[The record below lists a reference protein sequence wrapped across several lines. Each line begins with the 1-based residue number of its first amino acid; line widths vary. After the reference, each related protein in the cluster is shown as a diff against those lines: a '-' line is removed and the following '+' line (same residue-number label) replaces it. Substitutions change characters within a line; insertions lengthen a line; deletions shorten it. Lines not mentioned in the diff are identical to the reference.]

1 MLVAEARSIRLPFP
15 EWLEIIEVW
24 IPEEGR
30 MPRLICL
37 VALLICAP
45 CAGGQGLARVPQSP
59 FAPPPSHSPRQL
71 APQPAAG
78 FSDQLNLLQP
88 VVCQGEKY
96 DEQLIEQDSGPPV
109 LRAVRPEPQQL
120 AIAAPTPLAAE
131 PLADGPVAAEPPAD
145 IPAVAEPPADV
156 QPVAQPPAVLPP
168 VADNIL
174 QLNLPT
180 ALAMIGGQHPVVGFA
195 QWRVKEAYAEL
206 QQARVLWLPS
216 IQAGMSY
223 DRHDGNLQASDGKIV
238 DVNRGSLQYG
248 LGTGAVGAGTTQRP
262 GIVTEFHLAD
272 AIFQPKIAEKQ
283 AWAQSHAAQA
293 TLNRQLRDAAI
304 AYTDLIN
311 AHQQKSVLDQAR
323 QRTSELAKLTR
334 DFAETGQGLQADA
347 DRLQTELMLMDNR
360 VVASAEQVAVASA
373 SLAQTLNTDPMSQLM
388 PLDPTVVPINMVAA
402 GTDKTTLITTG
413 LSNRPEL
420 KQARTLVAAACD
432 AYKQQKYAPYIPSV
446 LLGFSAGGFGGGLGS
461 DIDNVQSRY
470 DFDALVSWR
479 VRNLGFGEQASRQAS
494 NARVQQQ
501 KFANIRLMD
510 QVAQEIAAAHAQVEH
525 RRQQVTITRAAIESA
540 ENSYQR
546 NLSRIRDGQ
555 GLPLEVLQS
564 ARALEQTQLAYLN
577 AVVDFNTAQFR
588 LQWALGWPITAA
600 AKD

>member
-1 MLVAEARSIRLPFP
+1 
-15 EWLEIIEVW
+15 
-24 IPEEGR
+24 
-30 MPRLICL
+30 
-37 VALLICAP
+37 
-45 CAGGQGLARVPQSP
+45 
-59 FAPPPSHSPRQL
+59 
-71 APQPAAG
+71 
-78 FSDQLNLLQP
+78 
-88 VVCQGEKY
+88 
-96 DEQLIEQDSGPPV
+96 
-109 LRAVRPEPQQL
+109 
-120 AIAAPTPLAAE
+120 
-131 PLADGPVAAEPPAD
+131 
-145 IPAVAEPPADV
+145 
-156 QPVAQPPAVLPP
+156 
-168 VADNIL
+168 
-174 QLNLPT
+174 
-180 ALAMIGGQHPVVGFA
+180 
-195 QWRVKEAYAEL
+195 
-206 QQARVLWLPS
+206 
-216 IQAGMSY
+216 
-223 DRHDGNLQASDGKIV
+223 
-238 DVNRGSLQYG
+238 
-248 LGTGAVGAGTTQRP
+248 
-262 GIVTEFHLAD
+262 
-272 AIFQPKIAEKQ
+272 
-283 AWAQSHAAQA
+283 
-293 TLNRQLRDAAI
+293 
-304 AYTDLIN
+304 
-311 AHQQKSVLDQAR
+311 
-323 QRTSELAKLTR
+323 LTR

-373 SLAQTLNTDPMSQLM
+373 RLAQTLNTDPMSQLV
-388 PLDPTVVPINMVAA
+388 PLDATVVPINMVAT
-402 GTDKTTLITTG
+402 GTHKTTLITTG

-432 AYKQQKYAPYIPSV
+432 AYKRQKYAPYIPSV

-525 RRQQVTITRAAIESA
+525 RREQVAITRAAIESA

-600 AKD
+600 AKH